1 MSDIKFEVRISGLVP
16 EDALEDLGDVSVTT
30 TTASTVITG
39 ELAEQ
44 AALIGLLDRRGQVP
58 ARTSGPRRM
67 RRAGK
72 REAHRDTCRHGL
84 TAARH
89 G

>member
-39 ELAEQ
+39 ALADQ
-44 AALIGLLDRRGQVP
+44 AALIGLLDRLRAHGLLVTEVRRVP
-58 ARTSGPRRM
+58 AAPESPTG
-67 RRAGK
+67 
-72 REAHRDTCRHGL
+72 EAK
-84 TAARH
+84 
-89 G
+89 

>member
-39 ELAEQ
+39 ELADQ
-44 AALIGLLDRRGQVP
+44 AALIGLLDRLRAHGLLVTEVRRVP
-58 ARTSGPRRM
+58 ATPESPTS
-67 RRAGK
+67 
-72 REAHRDTCRHGL
+72 EAK
-84 TAARH
+84 
-89 G
+89 